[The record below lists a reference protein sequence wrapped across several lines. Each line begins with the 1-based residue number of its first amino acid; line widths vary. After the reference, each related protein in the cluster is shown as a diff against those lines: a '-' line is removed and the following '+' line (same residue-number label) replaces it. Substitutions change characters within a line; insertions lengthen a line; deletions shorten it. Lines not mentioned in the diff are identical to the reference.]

1 MKKMLV
7 VLKEKQRLFLDLS
20 ELARKGGDL
29 SLANELMKQ
38 SLSFKEEAWRLANE
52 AI

>member
-1 MKKMLV
+1 MKKLLT
-7 VLKEKQRLFLDLS
+7 VLKEKQKLFLNLS

-29 SLANELMKQ
+29 NLANELMKQ
-38 SLSFKEEAWRLANE
+38 SLSFKEEAWRLTNE